1 MSDSSSATIPLGKK
15 EISKVV
21 YRREH
26 VRIAPII
33 ATYFKTDHLTNFS
46 GFTGSK
52 SAFFQLQLTTV
63 QLEV

>member
-1 MSDSSSATIPLGKK
+1 MSDSSPATIPPDK
-15 EISKVV
+15 EKISKVV

-33 ATYFKTDHLTNFS
+33 TTYFKTDHLTDFS